1 MADKYDVEEA
11 MMSCWR
17 VVDDLRTL
25 LDSDSVNNSTVT
37 AVADLYEVK
46 FRHAVNVLE
55 QAINQGKLDP
65 AFDIGSLDFA
75 SSGTFTVNTGSPF
88 SISDTMW
95 DNSYDNITIT
105 MGDSSD
111 GK

>member
-25 LDSDSVNNSTVT
+25 LNSGAVNNSTVT
-37 AVADLYEVK
+37 AVADLYEAK

-55 QAINQGKLDP
+55 QAVNAGKLDP
-65 AFDIGSLDFA
+65 AFDINTLDF
-75 SSGTFTVNTGSPF
+75 SNSGTFTVNAGIP
-88 SISDTMW
+88 ISDTMW
-95 DNSYDNITIT
+95 NNSYDNITIT